1 MKSWKQRSSA
11 GVPPARPTPLTRLP
25 DPPHLPARPTP
36 LTYPTRQIWKATL
49 LLQAR
54 RLRYGGILIFLQ
66 ARRLRYGEIVIRRY
80 GQSP

>member
-11 GVPPARPTPLTRLP
+11 GVP
-25 DPPHLPARPTP
+25 PARPTP